1 MVYLKVQFIGPLFF
15 LLYINGLPKIIT
27 KNNSMVLFTDNAS
40 LFITD
45 SNDLDFNINININQ
59 SFCNIISW
67 FYSNLLILKFNKTH
81 YVELRKKNY
90 HQVKTKVKYEHK
102 NISNSTENKF
112 WGLFI
117 DEALSWN

>member
-1 MVYLKVQFIGPLFF
+1 
-15 LLYINGLPKIIT
+15 
-27 KNNSMVLFTDNAS
+27 MVLFTDNAS